1 MCSSDLVWLDAV
13 VEGDVSLTA
22 VSGDLHVGVRR
33 GSRVYVDA
41 TSVNGSMDSELELG
55 DAPPSSDGPMVELRA
70 RTVSGDVQVVR
81 APARENQPA

>member
-1 MCSSDLVWLDAV
+1 M
-13 VEGDVSLTA
+13 
-22 VSGDLHVGVRR
+22 
-33 GSRVYVDA
+33 YVDA